1 MKKRVFPILF
11 ILLSIWSA
19 TSGQSLIPS
28 SQIPGGGYPDNGLH
42 TTISLVADVKSIK
55 PGSPF
60 SLGLLLKMQKGWHT
74 YWKNSGEAGLP
85 TQIRWTLS
93 EGITAGEIRW
103 PLPNKYDENGEILTY
118 GYETET
124 MLLVDFA
131 TTEALTPGSTVTI
144 KADVNW
150 LECEHLCIPGNGVVS
165 LKLLVSPEKP
175 KRNNAALFD
184 RYVAQIPHSYSPS
197 ENFTFGATAR
207 DGAVEFKLNAKAGK
221 RFVVVEDVSPDFYP
235 ESFEEIA
242 NGRTEV
248 VANPSEATLRIP
260 LSSYEKLRTSMVFR
274 GVLVYQMES
283 GSRTSVELEVPLSAE
298 FCASLPI
305 VGGGSGSLL
314 DQKFEGFSDATRML
328 PFALYIIF
336 ALIGGLLLNIMPCVL
351 PVIALKIFGL
361 VRMAGDQPRQVKR
374 LGLFFSLGIL
384 ASFLVLAALVILLKG
399 AGEQVGWGFQ
409 FQEPL
414 FVIAMSALIFAF
426 GLSLFGVFEIG
437 LPTVVAFAG
446 IGSTIERRDKTGK
459 GYTASFAEGVF
470 ATILATP
477 CTAPFLGTALG
488 FAFAQPA
495 WVTLTIFTS
504 VAIGMALPYLV
515 LTSKPAW
522 MKFLPKPGEWMV
534 TAKELMGFLLMAT
547 VLWLLYVLGQQ
558 LGLES
563 VIWTGA
569 FLIAVGIACWL
580 VGRFATL
587 NASRTRY
594 VTTWATAVLVVVLG
608 YWVFL
613 ETILDV
619 RTVIAGIPSS
629 GEVAIKQNKNG
640 IQWQPFF
647 LTKLEEDLSNDRTVF
662 IDFTADWCLTCKVNE
677 HTVMTDQRVVDEF
690 RKNDIV
696 AIRADWTNRNPD
708 ITKLLAKF
716 GRSGV
721 PLYVI
726 FPAGRPTEPIVL
738 PEVITTGIVI
748 DAIGRANSLPS
759 ASVGG

>member
-1 MKKRVFPILF
+1 MKKRAFSTLSLLLF
-11 ILLSIWSA
+11 IGSA
-19 TSGQSLIPS
+19 AIGQSLIPS
-28 SQIPGGGYPDNGLH
+28 SQIPGGSSPDNGPH
-42 TTISLVADVKSIK
+42 TTISLVADVKSIQ
-55 PGSPF
+55 PGSQF
-60 SLGLLLKMQKGWHT
+60 SLGLVMKMQKGWHT

-103 PLPNKYDENGEILTY
+103 PLPHKYDENGEVLTY
-118 GYETET
+118 GYETEN
-124 MLLVDFA
+124 MLLVDF
-131 TTEALTPGSTVTI
+131 TTTQALAAGSTVTL

-150 LECEHLCIPGNGVVS
+150 LECEYLCIPGSGVVE
-165 LKLLVSPEKP
+165 LMLPVLTEKP
-175 KRNNAALFD
+175 KRANEALFNG
-184 RYVAQIPHSYSPS
+184 YKAQIPQPYSS
-197 ENFTFGATAR
+197 LKDLAVATAAR
-207 DGAVEFKLNAKAGK
+207 DGAVEIKISARTGK
-221 RFVVVEDVSPDFYP
+221 RFVVMNDVSPDFYP
-235 ESFEEIA
+235 ELFEEVA

-248 VANPSEATLRIP
+248 VASSSEATLKIP
-260 LSSYEKLRTSMVFR
+260 LSSYEKLRTALVFR

-283 GSRTSVELEVPLSAE
+283 GTRTSVELEVPLSAE
-298 FCASLPI
+298 FCANLPI

-314 DQKFEGFSDATRML
+314 DQKFEGFSNETRTL
-328 PFALYIIF
+328 PFARYIVF

-374 LGLFFSLGIL
+374 LGIFFSLGIL

-426 GLSLFGVFEIG
+426 GLNLFGVFEIG
-437 LPTVVAFAG
+437 LPTIVAFAG
-446 IGSTIERRDKTGK
+446 IGSAIEGRDKAGK

-488 FAFAQPA
+488 FAFTQPA
-495 WVTLTIFTS
+495 WVTLTIFAS
-504 VAIGMALPYLV
+504 VAVGMALPYLV

-534 TAKELMGFLLMAT
+534 TTKELMGFLLMAT
-547 VLWLLYVLGQQ
+547 VLWLLYVLGHQ
-558 LGLES
+558 LGVES
-563 VIWTGA
+563 IIWTGA
-569 FLIAVGIACWL
+569 FLIAVGVACWL

-587 NASRTRY
+587 NASRQRY
-594 VTTWATAVLVVVLG
+594 VTTWIVAVAVVVAG

-619 RTVIAGIPSS
+619 RTAIAGISS
-629 GEVAIKQNKNG
+629 NGQSVVKENRNG
-640 IQWQPFF
+640 IQWQAFSLP
-647 LTKLEEDLSNDRTVF
+647 KLEEHLQDGRTVF

-677 HTVMTDQRVVDEF
+677 HTVMTDEKVVEEF
-690 RKNDIV
+690 RKSNTV

-708 ITKLLAKF
+708 ITRLLAKF

-738 PEVITTGIVI
+738 PEVITTGILI
-748 DAIGRANSLPS
+748 DAIGRARSLRS
-759 ASVGG
+759 ASLGG

>member
-11 ILLSIWSA
+11 LLLSIGSA
-19 TSGQSLIPS
+19 AIGQPQIPS
-28 SQIPGGGYPDNGLH
+28 SKIPVGDSPDNGPH
-42 TTISLVADVKSIK
+42 TKISLVADVKSIK
-55 PGSPF
+55 PGSTF
-60 SLGLLLKMQKGWHT
+60 TAGLLMRMQKGWHT

-85 TQIRWTLS
+85 TQIRWTLP
-93 EGITAGEIRW
+93 EGMTAGEIRW
-103 PLPNKYDENGEILTY
+103 PLPHKYDESAEVLTY
-118 GYETET
+118 GYEIEN
-124 MLLVDFA
+124 MLLVEFV
-131 TTEALTPGSTVTI
+131 TTQAWTPGSTVTI

-150 LECEHLCIPGNGVVS
+150 LECEHLCIPGSGVVE
-165 LKLLVSPEKP
+165 LILPVSSEKP
-175 KRNNAALFD
+175 KRDNAALFD
-184 RYVAQIPHSYSPS
+184 RYIAQIPQRYSPS
-197 ENFTFGATAR
+197 EHFTLAATAR
-207 DGAVEFKLNAKAGK
+207 DGAVEIKLGAKTGR
-221 RFVVVEDVSPDFYP
+221 RFVVVKNVSPDFYP
-235 ESFEEIA
+235 ESIDEIA

-248 VANPSEATLRIP
+248 VANSSEATLRIP

-283 GSRTSVELEVPLSAE
+283 GTRTSVEVEVPLSAE

-314 DQKFEGFSDATRML
+314 DQKFEGFSDTTRTL
-328 PFALYIIF
+328 PFALYIVF

-351 PVIALKIFGL
+351 PVLALKIFGL

-374 LGLFFSLGIL
+374 LGIFFSLGIL

-437 LPTVVAFAG
+437 LPTIVAFAG
-446 IGSTIERRDKTGK
+446 IGSAVERRDKTGK

-504 VAIGMALPYLV
+504 VAVGMALPYLV

-547 VLWLLYVLGQQ
+547 ALWLLYVLGKQ
-558 LGLES
+558 LGMEA
-563 VIWTGA
+563 VIWACA
-569 FLIAVGIACWL
+569 FLLTVAIACWL

-594 VTTWATAVLVVVLG
+594 VTTWAAAVVVVVLG

-629 GEVAIKQNKNG
+629 GEAVVTQNRNG
-640 IQWQPFF
+640 IQWQPFS
-647 LTKLEEDLSNDRTVF
+647 LVKLEEDLSDGRAVF

-677 HTVMTDQRVVDEF
+677 HTVMTDEKVVEEF
-690 RKNDIV
+690 RKSNIV

-748 DAIGRANSLPS
+748 DAIGRAGSVRS
-759 ASVGG
+759 ASFGG